1 MTQDLPRHSQNRLKR
16 VRASARRFLTLNS
29 KISFHRFMMADMGP
43 HAPITDAVFAAYLRC
58 EMKALL
64 LLDGSAPTDPEIQ
77 SWQQDIANSYK
88 ANASERLCTN
98 VLENETC
105 RGMPSLRVLRER
117 AYRLIINPEISSPE
131 LKIQAHALER
141 IPVSRNEADTTYRP
155 VRFVPNEKLASS
167 DKLLVALDALALSR
181 LTGRMPPT
189 ARIIHGAG
197 HRSTAVQL
205 PKLVKE
211 ARSLVDMLRKQYAS
225 GTPPPLALNKHC
237 PECPFRSRCRQIA
250 IEKDDLSLLTTLSEK
265 ERKKL
270 NRKGITT
277 VAQFS
282 CTYRPRRRSAR
293 NRATAIKH
301 EPALKALAIQANRI
315 HVVDTPTFA
324 IKSGAVYL
332 DVEGVPDREFYY
344 LIGMRYRSGDEDL
357 HLSFW
362 ADEPSDECDMWRSF
376 VETLV
381 PNSDVRLVHYGSYET
396 QFLKRMKERYCDDLQ
411 DVELVDRLIAT
422 SINLLSL
429 TYAHVYFP
437 TYSNGLKD
445 IAGYLGFRWTH
456 ANASGLH
463 ALMWRSEWEVSGD
476 PTVKQTLITY
486 NAEDCEAAQ
495 RVAEAIAD
503 ICVERPAGASSE
515 VSINVNAL
523 EHEYRGRFGPIQ
535 YAISDFKPIN
545 EAAYWDYQRQRVY
558 VRSNKRLKR
567 LSKGSV
573 PRTVKRPSI
582 IYVREDR
589 PRLCTRCGSGTIYKH
604 GRWAKIAYD
613 LKFTPSGL
621 KLQYAQ
627 FRYHR
632 YRCKSCGNIFYN
644 FSVERHGR
652 GLRSYITYQII
663 DLRLSQGLVAQ
674 NLKDVFGLDLGHSTI
689 LALKTAV
696 ANEYAS
702 TYQKILQRIASGP
715 IAHVDETKVTVD
727 GKTGYVWAFTNLE
740 EIIYIYSE
748 TRDATTINKAL
759 QGFQGILISDFYAVY
774 DSVECI
780 QQKCLI
786 HLMRD
791 INGDLLKH
799 PFDKELQELA
809 SDFARLLR
817 SVVATIDRF
826 GLKTRY
832 LRKHRRAARQFLCRI
847 SGSNPYSEVAAS
859 YRKRFEKHGDK
870 LFTFLDHDGVPW
882 NNNNAEHAIKA
893 VVQLRNVIGGK
904 NTAKGISAYLLLLS
918 ICETCKSKGIRFLDF
933 LRSGV
938 MDVDAFAACRGRT
951 KPANRTP
958 AASGTIED
966 ERQGGGYL
974 EAPHPVA
981 RDGLT

>member
-1 MTQDLPRHSQNRLKR
+1 MER
-16 VRASARRFLTLNS
+16 
-29 KISFHRFMMADMGP
+29 MGL
-43 HAPITDAVFAAYLRC
+43 HAPITDTVFAAYLRC
-58 EMKALL
+58 ETKAFL
-64 LLDGSAPTDPEIQ
+64 LLDATTPTDPEIE
-77 SWQQDIANSYK
+77 SWQQRIANSYK
-88 ANASERLCTN
+88 ASALERLCTS
-98 VLENETC
+98 VPENETC
-105 RGMPSLRVLRER
+105 RGMPSLRVFRGR
-117 AYRLIINPEISSPE
+117 HYRLILDPEISSP
-131 LKIQAHALER
+131 KVQIQAHALER
-141 IPVSRNEADTTYRP
+141 IPTSSSGTDTAYHP
-155 VRFVPNEKLASS
+155 VRFLPNEKLASS
-167 DKLLVALDALALSR
+167 DKLIIALDALALSR

-189 ARIIHGAG
+189 ARIIHGSG
-197 HRSTAVQL
+197 HRSTAIQL

-211 ARSLVDMLRKQYAS
+211 ARSLLNTLRAQHTT

-237 PECPFRSRCRQIA
+237 PECQFRSRCRQIA
-250 IEKDDLSLLTTLSEK
+250 LEKDDLSLLTTLSER

-270 NRKGITT
+270 KCKGITT

-293 NRATAIKH
+293 NRTMAIKH

-315 HVVDTPTFA
+315 HVVDTPTF
-324 IKSGAVYL
+324 SVTPSTVFL
-332 DVEGVPDREFYY
+332 DVEGIPDREFYY
-344 LIGMRYRSGDEDL
+344 LIGMRYRRGDEDL

-362 ADEPSDECDMWRSF
+362 ADDPSGEREMWVSLLGAL
-376 VETLV
+376 EQV
-381 PNSDVRLVHYGSYET
+381 PDARLVHYGSYET
-396 QFLKRMKERYCDDLQ
+396 QFLKRMKERYYDNPEDI
-411 DVELVDRLIAT
+411 ELVDRLIAT
-422 SINLLSL
+422 SVNLLNL
-429 TYAHVYFP
+429 TYVHIYFP

-463 ALMWRSEWEVSGD
+463 ALIWRSEWEATGD
-476 PTVKQTLITY
+476 LSLKQTLITY

-495 RVAEAIAD
+495 RVAEAIAE
-503 ICVERPAGASSE
+503 ICATGTQGPSE
-515 VSINVNAL
+515 DNISVNVNSL
-523 EHEYRGRFGPIQ
+523 EYDYRGHFGYLQ

-558 VRSNKRLKR
+558 VRSNKRLKK
-567 LSKGSV
+567 LSNGSV
-573 PRTVKRPSI
+573 SRTVKRPRI
-582 IYVREDR
+582 IDAREDR
-589 PRLCTRCGSGTIYKH
+589 PRFCTRCGSGVIYKH

-621 KLQYAQ
+621 KLQHAQ
-627 FRYHR
+627 FHYHR

-652 GLRSYITYQII
+652 GLRSYVTYQIVE
-663 DLRLSQGLVAQ
+663 LRLSQGLVAQ

-689 LALKTAV
+689 RALKTAV

-727 GKTGYVWAFTNLE
+727 GKTGYVWALTNLE

-832 LRKHRRAARQFLCRI
+832 LRKHKRAARQFLCRI

-958 AASGTIED
+958 AASGRIED

>member
-1 MTQDLPRHSQNRLKR
+1 MIER
-16 VRASARRFLTLNS
+16 
-29 KISFHRFMMADMGP
+29 MGP
-43 HAPITDAVFAAYLRC
+43 HAPITDTVFAASLRC
-58 EMKALL
+58 ETKAFL
-64 LLDGSAPTDPEIQ
+64 LLDGTVPTDPEIEN
-77 SWQQDIANSYK
+77 WQQCIANSYK
-88 ANASERLCTN
+88 ANALERLCTS
-98 VLENETC
+98 VSEKETC
-105 RGMPSLRVLRER
+105 RGMPSLRVFRER
-117 AYRLIINPEISSPE
+117 HYRLILDPEISSPE
-131 LKIQAHALER
+131 VQIQAQALER
-141 IPVSRNEADTTYRP
+141 IPASNSGADTAYRP
-155 VRFVPNEKLASS
+155 VRFFPNEKLAPS
-167 DKLLVALDALALSR
+167 DKLLIALDALALSR

-189 ARIIHGAG
+189 ARIIHGSG
-197 HRSTAVQL
+197 HRSTVVQL
-205 PKLVKE
+205 PKLVKQV
-211 ARSLVDMLRKQYAS
+211 RSFVNALRAQYAS
-225 GTPPPLALNKHC
+225 GAPPSLALNKHC

-250 IEKDDLSLLTTLSEK
+250 IEKDDLSLLTTLNEK

-277 VAQFS
+277 IAQFS

-293 NRATAIKH
+293 NRTTAIKH
-301 EPALKALAIQANRI
+301 DPALKALAVQANRI
-315 HVVDTPTFA
+315 HVVDTPTFSVT
-324 IKSGAVYL
+324 SGTVYL
-332 DVEGVPDREFYY
+332 DVEGIPDREFYY
-344 LIGMRYRSGDEDL
+344 LIGMRYRRGDEDL

-362 ADEPSDECDMWRSF
+362 ADHPSGEREMWVSLLHAL
-376 VETLV
+376 EQI
-381 PNSDVRLVHYGSYET
+381 PDVRLVHYGSYET
-396 QFLKRMKERYCDDLQ
+396 KFLNRMKERYCESSEDN
-411 DVELVDRLIAT
+411 ELVDRLIAT
-422 SINLLSL
+422 STNLLSL
-429 TYAHVYFP
+429 TYAHIYFP

-445 IAGYLGFRWTH
+445 IAGYLGFRWSE
-456 ANASGLH
+456 AKSSGLH
-463 ALMWRSEWEVSGD
+463 ALIWRSEWEASGD
-476 PTVKQTLITY
+476 PTLKQKLIIY

-495 RVAEAIAD
+495 RVAEAITE
-503 ICVERPAGASSE
+503 ICAERPVGASSE
-515 VSINVNAL
+515 VSVNVNAL

-535 YAISDFKPIN
+535 YAMSDFKPIN

-589 PRLCTRCGSGTIYKH
+589 PRLCPRCGSGSIYKH
-604 GRWAKIAYD
+604 GPWAKVAYD
-613 LKFTPSGL
+613 LKFTRAGL

-627 FRYHR
+627 FHYHR

-652 GLRSYITYQII
+652 GLRSYVTYQIVE
-663 DLRLSQGLVAQ
+663 LRLSQGLVAQ
-674 NLKDVFGLDLGHSTI
+674 NLKDVFGVDLGHSTI
-689 LALKTAV
+689 HALKTAM

-715 IAHVDETKVTVD
+715 IAHVDETKFTVD
-727 GKTGYVWAFTNLE
+727 GKTGYVWALTNLE

-759 QGFQGILISDFYAVY
+759 GGFQGILISDFYAVY
-774 DSVECI
+774 DSVVCI

-791 INGDLLKH
+791 INGDLLKN

-817 SVVATIDRF
+817 FIVATIDRF
-826 GLKTRY
+826 GLKTRF
-832 LRKHRRAARQFLCRI
+832 LRKHKRAARQFLCRI
-847 SGSNPYSEVAAS
+847 SGSNTYSEVAAS

-933 LRSGV
+933 LRSGA
-938 MDVDAFAACRGRT
+938 MDVDAFAVCRGRT
-951 KPANRTP
+951 KPANRTSV
-958 AASGTIED
+958 ASGRIED